1 MIHDVV
7 MPQLGMTMTEGSVA
21 QWLKAVGDP
30 IAKGEPLFVVQTEKI
45 DMDVESMRNGFVIE
59 LLLKEQITVAVGT
72 VIARISDSRIAE
84 SADANS
90 PTADS
95 MAAGQVQLVSP
106 RARRVAQE
114 LGVDLTQVT
123 GTGEGGRVRETD
135 VREAFAQQ
143 ASQPSAGRAG
153 QRGAAPERSAA
164 LARRHIAERM
174 EESVRTVPQFA
185 LRRELDAQQLTLT
198 RAHLLPITEA
208 RDGVRLSFTDFLIK
222 ALAAALHVVPGMN
235 SFWREGRLEKR
246 REIHIGFAA
255 QSAGRLLVP
264 VIRGADGLSIT
275 QIARQRVELAGRAKD
290 GKLKPE
296 EMQSASCTLSNLGAF
311 GVDEFEALINPPE
324 SCILAAG
331 RIAPRPFVVDG
342 ELAIRPTLKLTF
354 SVDHRV
360 ADGVLAAAFLNAV
373 VKALEQPASML
384 I

>member
-30 IAKGEPLFVVQTEKI
+30 IAKGEPLFVVQTDKI